1 RSIYSK
7 DIERVSKI
15 LGVDEKSED
24 FFEKLRHVSPSNY
37 PLRLIHFQQA
47 LESLSEE
54 ESVSEARTMIERS
67 VREETPEVG
76 KSYGLVAIGMVGE
89 QSGLVSAVEVVF
101 NPDGKGLVKVV
112 GSEYGESIQASA
124 EDAFI
129 YVNSISGWRFRN
141 YDVFVELV
149 TPAKGMEKLQLRPG
163 LSYPPV
169 SGPSA
174 GLAIGVAMISAF
186 TGLRVDPTVIMTG
199 AITAKGEVWPVGG
212 LDHRG
217 MGKID
222 AALADKYARKLLV
235 PKFNYESMKSL
246 KIVEVLESK
255 GITVEPVSNL
265 LEAAVKSLIG
275 VDSVDELLSHLRDE
289 KPVERVKAAS

>member
-1 RSIYSK
+1 
-7 DIERVSKI
+7 
-15 LGVDEKSED
+15 
-24 FFEKLRHVSPSNY
+24 
-37 PLRLIHFQQA
+37 

-54 ESVSEARTMIERS
+54 EAVSEARTMIDRS
-67 VREETPEVG
+67 VRVESPEVG
-76 KSYGLVAIGMVGE
+76 KSYGLVAVGAAGE
-89 QSGLVSAVEVVF
+89 QSGFVSVVEVIT
-101 NPDGKGLVKVV
+101 NPRGRGVVRVV

-129 YVNSISGWRFRN
+129 YVNSVSGWRFKN
-141 YDVFVELV
+141 HDVFVELV
-149 TPAKGMEKLQLRPG
+149 TPAKGMEKLQLRQG

-222 AALADKYARKLLV
+222 AALADKYAKKLLV
-235 PKFNYESMKSL
+235 PLFNYESMKSL
-246 KIVEVLESK
+246 RIVELLESK
-255 GITVEPVSNL
+255 GIVVEPVSSL
-265 LEAAVKSLIG
+265 LEAAAKSLVG
-275 VDSVDELLSHLRDE
+275 VDSKEELLLHLNRKAE
-289 KPVERVKAAS
+289 GEQLVERVSV